1 MATRTR
7 TDAHTRRLLVIL
19 AVAAVLAGATVI
31 AAVAATG
38 GDTAFQAE
46 KARQQ
51 NAAEHPVAGQLPKPD
66 PALSR
71 PAEQPEPPWPAGIF
85 QDREAPMPAS
95 QFQAVNRWQG
105 EVGNRRLAVYAG
117 HQGTDPTRGLLL
129 IFSYNDKSID
139 AQAKLIE
146 RPGDGVLR
154 ILSADG
160 QVLTIGSDSG
170 RQYRYDAATGQL
182 S

>member
-1 MATRTR
+1 MATRTH

-19 AVAAVLAGATVI
+19 ALAAVLGGAAVI
-31 AAVAATG
+31 AAVAATA
-38 GDTAFQAE
+38 GDTASQDE

-51 NAAEHPVAGQLPKPD
+51 NAAEHPRAGQLPKPD
-66 PALSR
+66 PAMSR
-71 PAEQPEPPWPAGIF
+71 PAEQPEPAWPAGIF

-129 IFSYNDKSID
+129 IFSYNNKSID

-146 RPGDGVLR
+146 RPGDGALR
-154 ILSADG
+154 ILSANG
-160 QVLTIGSDSG
+160 HVLTIGSNSG

>member
-19 AVAAVLAGATVI
+19 ALAAVLGGATVI
-31 AAVAATG
+31 AAVTAAG
-38 GDTAFQAE
+38 GDTAAQDE

-51 NAAEHPVAGQLPKPD
+51 NAAEHPATGQLPKPD
-66 PALSR
+66 PAMAR
-71 PAEQPEPPWPAGIF
+71 PAEQPEPAWPAGIF

-117 HQGTDPTRGLLL
+117 YQGTDPTRGLLL
-129 IFSYNDKSID
+129 ILSYDNKSVD
-139 AQAKLIE
+139 AQGKLIQ
-146 RPGDGVLR
+146 RPGDGALR
-154 ILSADG
+154 ILGASG
-160 QVLTIGSDSG
+160 HVLTIRSNSQ

>member
-7 TDAHTRRLLVIL
+7 TDAHTGRLLVIL
-19 AVAAVLAGATVI
+19 ALATVLGGATVI
-31 AAVAATG
+31 AAVAATA

-51 NAAEHPVAGQLPKPD
+51 NAAEHPPAGQLPKPD
-66 PALSR
+66 PAMSR

-117 HQGTDPTRGLLL
+117 YQGTDPTRGLLL
-129 IFSYNDKSID
+129 ILSYNNKSID
-139 AQAKLIE
+139 PQARLIE
-146 RPGDGVLR
+146 RPGDGALR
-154 ILSADG
+154 ILGASG
-160 QVLTIGSDSG
+160 HVLTIRSNSE
-170 RQYRYDAATGQL
+170 RQYRYDAETGQL